1 MLERGEKVRE
11 RTITTMAERRR
22 EIGEQ
27 MNWTISLRARA
38 EGQALCKTEKRMWGR
53 RAWDREGGWGKSGGA
68 ERRKDGGVLVS
79 DGGSLEKKNDCI
91 IFSAKFGAG
100 LP

>member
-38 EGQALCKTEKRMWGR
+38 EGQALCKTEKKDVGTQGLGQRGR
-53 RAWDREGGWGKSGGA
+53 LGEI
-68 ERRKDGGVLVS
+68 RRG
-79 DGGSLEKKNDCI
+79 
-91 IFSAKFGAG
+91 
-100 LP
+100 